1 MKRQYHMKSF
11 SITLGAVLA
20 LSTSVPLV
28 ATTIPARD
36 LTADVHLGPGTT
48 DQRELLFLNISPW
61 EVLLKITGDPSVGDV
76 GATHSV
82 PVSNDSTG
90 QQSQKFL
97 TDILLPG
104 ASASNGSTGTGSG
117 PESLLRLDDPSSMLE
132 ESSSA
137 QAPRLSNDP
146 LPVDVFLPPND
157 HGLDSFKLLDIQNHN
172 GVSAVQLADPTNAVA
187 EPRWPV
193 QLLAA
198 FLIAGL
204 LLRARRARRPR
215 LGCLTPH
222 SDLHSMI

>member
-20 LSTSVPLV
+20 LSTSVPLG

-36 LTADVHLGPGTT
+36 LTDDVHLGPGTT

-104 ASASNGSTGTGSG
+104 ASASNGPAGTGSG
-117 PESLLRLDDPSSMLE
+117 PDSLLRLDDPSSMLE
-132 ESSSA
+132 EPSSA

-146 LPVDVFLPPND
+146 LPVDIFLPPND

-193 QLLAA
+193 GLLAA

-204 LLRARRARRPR
+204 LLRARRARTPAM
-215 LGCLTPH
+215 GCLTPH
-222 SDLHSMI
+222 SDHHSTI